1 MFVLHNY
8 CKCMEFV
15 DRTDE
20 SERLQRVINADKSAF
35 VVVYGRRRLGKS
47 TLIKRVLSTDDV
59 YYLADESDATH
70 QRTLLATM
78 ITQIIPDFDKVT
90 YPDWETL
97 FRTLNHRCNRRFT
110 LCIDELPNMVKVSA
124 ELPSVLQKLLD
135 EKILKFNLII
145 CGSSQNLMYGL
156 VLDATS
162 PLYGRADAIIRLTP
176 LKLPYLQEAM
186 NLGDIETIDDLP
198 RWRGG

>member
-97 FRTLNHRCNRRFT
+97 FRMLNHRCN
-110 LCIDELPNMVKVSA
+110 
-124 ELPSVLQKLLD
+124 
-135 EKILKFNLII
+135 
-145 CGSSQNLMYGL
+145 
-156 VLDATS
+156 
-162 PLYGRADAIIRLTP
+162 
-176 LKLPYLQEAM
+176 
-186 NLGDIETIDDLP
+186 
-198 RWRGG
+198 